1 MKQGK
6 SSIASAKD
14 DSQAQ
19 KFVFYHHTS
28 TVERQCRK
36 NTVDDTNRFAPTR
49 SDQVIEEKGR
59 SSLNNI

>member
-1 MKQGK
+1 MKRGK

-19 KFVFYHHTS
+19 KFIFYHPTS

-36 NTVDDTNRFAPTR
+36 NTVDDTDRFALQDRTR
-49 SDQVIEEKGR
+49 GSKKKGEAA
-59 SSLNNI
+59 